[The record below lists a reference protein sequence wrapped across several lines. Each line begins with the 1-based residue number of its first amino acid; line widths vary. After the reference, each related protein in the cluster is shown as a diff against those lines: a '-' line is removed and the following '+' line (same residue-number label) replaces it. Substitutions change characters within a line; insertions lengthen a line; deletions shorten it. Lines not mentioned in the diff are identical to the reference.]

1 MFRIGIPIT
10 VVLALIYFVSSL
22 IKPSVN
28 RNDIR
33 TAIVQRGSIE
43 GSISASGTIVPIFE
57 QVTSSPVETRL
68 LSVRKRPGETVNKG
82 ESILELD
89 PSELR
94 LAMERTE
101 KQLKLE
107 ENRKE
112 QLRLDIERSL
122 NNLDG
127 QLHIKELRLKYLKSK
142 TAQGEKMM
150 DIGAISSDQLNQLK
164 LEEEI
169 ATIEKSDLENS
180 IRTTKLSLQNQLDGV
195 TAEIRGLLK
204 EKGDIQRQ
212 LQLLSCEAD
221 REGVVTWIKD
231 EIGTSIHRGEVV
243 LRIADL
249 RSYRVDAALSDI
261 HSSRMRPGMDA
272 IVRIN
277 DSLLAGRLETIYPN
291 VENGTVRIGV
301 SLKDASHASLRPNLR
316 VDISLITNRLDSVLT
331 LKKGSYMTGG
341 NHQEVYVV
349 KGSTATRVSVTTGL
363 IGLETVEI
371 IGGLSEGDEVIIS
384 NMSSYSGTSKIT
396 IH

>member
-150 DIGAISSDQLNQLK
+150 DIGAIVPPGSPPYSPCTVLVSVSSNPETSTK
-164 LEEEI
+164 GGFSGSWI
-169 ATIEKSDLENS
+169 AI
-180 IRTTKLSLQNQLDGV
+180 SLAEPSVPVAMKAGDHADVARGV
-195 TAEIRGLLK
+195 RAR
-204 EKGDIQRQ
+204 
-212 LQLLSCEAD
+212 
-221 REGVVTWIKD
+221 
-231 EIGTSIHRGEVV
+231 
-243 LRIADL
+243 
-249 RSYRVDAALSDI
+249 
-261 HSSRMRPGMDA
+261 
-272 IVRIN
+272 
-277 DSLLAGRLETIYPN
+277 AGRIF
-291 VENGTVRIGV
+291 
-301 SLKDASHASLRPNLR
+301 
-316 VDISLITNRLDSVLT
+316 LILAATKNEGEDRQD
-331 LKKGSYMTGG
+331 
-341 NHQEVYVV
+341 QEQGR
-349 KGSTATRVSVTTGL
+349 KPHG
-363 IGLETVEI
+363 
-371 IGGLSEGDEVIIS
+371 
-384 NMSSYSGTSKIT
+384 
-396 IH
+396 